1 MSTQQTGFASRFA
14 LLSLARMTRSK
25 RAAVAAIVL
34 LAATAALLYLMGR
47 PPICTCGAIDLWV
60 GEPNSSRTSQMLSD
74 WYSPSHIVHG
84 FLFFAGL
91 WLVGRRWPLERR
103 FLVAL
108 AIEAAWEIVEN
119 TPLII
124 NRYREETAA
133 LGYTGDSVLNSMSD
147 IAMMGLGFLLA
158 RRLPVWASVVV
169 VLILE
174 LVPLLVIR
182 DNLTLNVW
190 MLLAPNDALK
200 AWQSGGSAS
209 ALISHF
215 MH

>member
-1 MSTQQTGFASRFA
+1 
-14 LLSLARMTRSK
+14 MTRSK

-34 LAATAALLYLMGR
+34 LAATAVLLYLMGR
-47 PPICTCGAIDLWV
+47 PPICTCGSIDLWV

-108 AIEAAWEIVEN
+108 VIEAAWEIVEN
-119 TPLII
+119 TPMII

-158 RRLPVWASVVV
+158 RRLPIWASVVV

-209 ALISHF
+209 ALITHF